1 MKAISM
7 KRGNVV
13 VRLKDIAEHVGVSVT
28 TVSRVIKDDP
38 TRNVNAEIKKKVWL
52 AVKELGYTPNEHA
65 RQLVHAT
72 KVRVK
77 RTKRIAWLASPGLAD
92 DNPYFSKI
100 FKGIS
105 ETFAKEGYTLELL
118 THSDLKDEAVFHR
131 IIREKEVEGVL
142 LVDAVEEEILQEI
155 KKLVPVVGVDFNY
168 SDHSISTVDY
178 DREEAVYKGIK
189 HLVEKGHC
197 QIGFIGGGINGELK
211 SEKRF
216 RGYRKALSEFGLKLN
231 NDYVIDSGWC
241 MNQAYTKTKSLLD
254 RLEHDRPTGILCAS
268 DLLAIAGMRAAHELG
283 LKIPEDIAFVGIDNN
298 EMAQYV
304 VPALTTI
311 SIPQYEMGAVAAKTL
326 LNKNK
331 DELQLNL
338 KTLLPSTLLIRQST

>member
-1 MKAISM
+1 M
-7 KRGNVV
+7 

-38 TRNVNAEIKKKVWL
+38 TRNVNADIKKRVWL

-65 RQLVHAT
+65 RQLVHASEV
-72 KVRVK
+72 KVK
-77 RTKRIAWLASPGLAD
+77 RTRRIAWLASPGLAD
-92 DNPYFSKI
+92 DNPYFSRI

-105 ETFAKEGYTLELL
+105 ETFAKEGYTLVLL
-118 THSDLKDEAVFHR
+118 NHADLKDEAVFHR

-178 DREEAVYKGIK
+178 DREEAVHKGME
-189 HLVEKGHC
+189 HLVEKGHRR
-197 QIGFIGGGINGELK
+197 IGFIGGEIDGELK

-216 RGYRKALSEFGLKLN
+216 RGYKKSLSEFGLELK
-231 NDYVIDSGWC
+231 NDYIIDSRWC
-241 MNQAYTKTKSLLD
+241 MEQAYIKTKNLLD
-254 RLEHDRPTGILCAS
+254 RQAHDRPSALLCAS
-268 DLLAIAGMRAAHELG
+268 DLLAIAGMRAAHELD
-283 LKIPEDIAFVGIDNN
+283 LKIPEDIAFLGIDNN
-298 EMAQYV
+298 EMARYV

-311 SIPQYEMGAVAAKTL
+311 SIPQYEMGIVAAKTL
-326 LNKNK
+326 LNKIK
-331 DELQLNL
+331 DELQLDL